1 RRRRHP
7 PHRARTTRPPARRHR
22 RPDRPRRDG
31 DGRRR
36 APRPASRDRLLGP
49 RRDSRSRFRRRD
61 GRHDVR
67 GRLAPVGAAR
77 RRPGRRS
84 PHPHQRRAAAVR
96 LHAVGGGLRRAL
108 FRRHVLARLRRRGA
122 RPRARRV
129 GLARA
134 PLRRRHRRREDRR
147 EAAAALVGRPHQDA
161 PGRERAMTDA
171 QGMLS
176 SIAEARR
183 AGASVMRESIARRRI
198 VRTALGYAGLL
209 TLAIVVVHL
218 GARPDVAALALGT
231 AFPGAGFLAWTMP
244 DGSASG
250 LALALCAGSAALFL
264 AALVLW
270 FATGNVVLPG
280 VVWI

>member
-1 RRRRHP
+1 
-7 PHRARTTRPPARRHR
+7 
-22 RPDRPRRDG
+22 
-31 DGRRR
+31 
-36 APRPASRDRLLGP
+36 
-49 RRDSRSRFRRRD
+49 
-61 GRHDVR
+61 
-67 GRLAPVGAAR
+67 
-77 RRPGRRS
+77 
-84 PHPHQRRAAAVR
+84 RAAAVR

-108 FRRHVLARLRRRGA
+108 FRRHVLARFRRRRA

-129 GLARA
+129 WLARA
-134 PLRRRHRRREDRR
+134 PLRRRHRRHEDRR
-147 EAAAALVGRPHQDA
+147 EAAAALVGRPHHDA

-176 SIAEARR
+176 IAEARR
-183 AGASVMRESIARRRI
+183 VGASVMRGSIARRRI

-250 LALALCAGSAALFL
+250 VAL
-264 AALVLW
+264 
-270 FATGNVVLPG
+270 
-280 VVWI
+280 